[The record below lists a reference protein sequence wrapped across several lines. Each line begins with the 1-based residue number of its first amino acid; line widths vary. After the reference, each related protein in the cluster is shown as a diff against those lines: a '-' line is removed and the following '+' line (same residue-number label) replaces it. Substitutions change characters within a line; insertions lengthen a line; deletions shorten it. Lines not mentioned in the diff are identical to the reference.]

1 MRAIPD
7 GWRTTTLGALCREAG
22 GDIQTGPFGSQLHA
36 SDYVAVGIPSVMP
49 QNIGDNVISDED
61 IARISPADAKRL
73 SKYLLHENDI
83 VYSRRGD
90 VEKRALVRAEN
101 DGWLCGTGCLRVRFG
116 NSSACDPRF
125 VSYFLGTQESRTW
138 IKLHAVGATMPNLNT
153 SILSALPVRVPEPHV
168 QRAIADVLGALD
180 DKIASTRHLAQ
191 ISDHLAAALVCERV
205 IEDEMILVADVASV
219 TMGSSPPGDS
229 YNEDGN
235 GMVFYQGNRDFGFRS
250 PTNRLWT
257 VDPRRVAEAG
267 DTLLSVRA
275 PVGELNVANE
285 KTCIGRGLASLRS
298 KDELPSLLFHRL
310 RVVPGLWDRFESG
323 GTVFGSIN
331 GKELN
336 SLPIPRIADGQSL
349 EPKLA
354 ELDKIVASA
363 EAESRTLAV
372 LRDTLLPRLM
382 SGELRVKDAE
392 AVVADAV

>member
-1 MRAIPD
+1 
-7 GWRTTTLGALCREAG
+7 
-22 GDIQTGPFGSQLHA
+22 
-36 SDYVAVGIPSVMP
+36 MP

-180 DKIASTRHLAQ
+180 DKIAASRRL
-191 ISDHLAAALVCERV
+191 
-205 IEDEMILVADVASV
+205 IE
-219 TMGSSPPGDS
+219 
-229 YNEDGN
+229 
-235 GMVFYQGNRDFGFRS
+235 
-250 PTNRLWT
+250 
-257 VDPRRVAEAG
+257 
-267 DTLLSVRA
+267 
-275 PVGELNVANE
+275 VANE
-285 KTCIGRGLASLRS
+285 LSQAVFRRMLNDSESLPLSSTAQFVNGKAFTKGASGTG
-298 KDELPSLLFHRL
+298 
-310 RVVPGLWDRFESG
+310 RVVVR
-323 GTVFGSIN
+323 IA
-331 GKELN
+331 ELN
-336 SLPIPRIADGQSL
+336 SGIGGSTVFSDIDVEDQYLARPGDILFAWSGSLTLHRWFREEAIVNQHIFKVIPHEQFPDWLVYRLIEHKLPYYKEVAADKATTMGHIQRKHL
-349 EPKLA
+349 DEPV
-354 ELDKIVASA
+354 EVP
-363 EAESRTLAV
+363 SRTQIVENANLMSALWKRMLIAEQESEKLSV

-382 SGELRVKDAE
+382 SGELRIRDAE